1 MGGWSIKNSLGVC
14 NPTPQRTPAAH
25 CLRHDI
31 RHWTLRV
38 TYLRSHI
45 FGITLLNALLLAD
58 SSQEQD
64 ILTRDVQGLPCW
76 VELLDTIETTEENVL
91 QYT

>member
-1 MGGWSIKNSLGVC
+1 MGGLRVR

-38 TYLRSHI
+38 TYLRSHT
-45 FGITLLNALLLAD
+45 TLLNALLAD
-58 SSQEQD
+58 SSQEQE
-64 ILTRDVQGLPCW
+64 I
-76 VELLDTIETTEENVL
+76 TEENVL
-91 QYT
+91 Q